1 MAQIIGGRKIDAVTR
16 YYAIDEA
23 NAALPE
29 VDRILTALRE
39 QRSELIAL
47 RDQAMA
53 ATSEDGEPASD
64 EDAERLRLVRLK
76 MQGLID
82 QMQAGVARLV
92 DMDITLREIST
103 GLIDFPALMSGR
115 HIWLCWRLG
124 ETEVGHWHRHDE
136 GFSKR
141 RPITEL
147 PTGTGSG
154 RPAA

>member
-53 ATSEDGEPASD
+53 ATPEDGEPASD
-64 EDAERLRLVRLK
+64 HDAESLRLVRLK
-76 MQGLID
+76 LQGLID

-136 GFSKR
+136 GFSNR
-141 RPITEL
+141 RPLTEL

>member
-1 MAQIIGGRKIDAVTR
+1 MAQIIGGRKIIGMTR

-29 VDRILTALRE
+29 VDRILTALRD
-39 QRSELIAL
+39 QRAELISL

-53 ATSEDGEPASD
+53 ATPDDGEPAT
-64 EDAERLRLVRLK
+64 EQAAEHLRLIRLK

-92 DMDITLREIST
+92 DLDITLREIST

-115 HIWLCWRLG
+115 PIWLCWRLG

-136 GFSKR
+136 GFDSR
-141 RPITEL
+141 RPLTEL
-147 PTGTGSG
+147 PTGSGTG